1 MLSELSKQLRQRL
14 ILPLPGAEAHY
25 KMANPERR
33 LNISRYKV
41 PENARKGAVLILLY
55 ENEGKICFPLIIR
68 PEYEGVHSGQVA
80 LPGGGFEPD
89 DESLQNTALRE
100 AQEEIGIFKNDVTIL
115 GSLSSLFIPPS
126 NFLVHPFIGMLTYKP
141 HFVPDET
148 EVAGIIETDLETVMD
163 ERKISEKVIRLSNGT
178 EIQTP
183 YFNVN
188 NQTVWGATAMILSEV
203 KSVLFEIGF

>member
-55 ENEGKICFPLIIR
+55 ESEGKICFPLIIR

-115 GSLSSLFIPPS
+115 GSLSSLYIPPS

-163 ERKISEKVIRLSNGT
+163 ERRISEKVIRLSNGT

-183 YFNVN
+183 YFNVD